1 MHGLASI
8 RAINA
13 NAAIRFREK
22 EASKTAKESKLDRS
36 KRVKKSLD
44 AAASK

>member
-22 EASKTAKESKLDRS
+22 EAAKEAKLERS
-36 KRVKKSLD
+36 KRVKKSLN
-44 AAASK
+44 AAAAK